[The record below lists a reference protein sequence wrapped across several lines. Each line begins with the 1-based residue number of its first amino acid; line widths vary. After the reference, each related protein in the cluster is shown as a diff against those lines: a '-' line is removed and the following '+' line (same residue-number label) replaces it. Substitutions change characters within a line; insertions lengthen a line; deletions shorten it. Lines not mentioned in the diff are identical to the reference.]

1 MNATQWGL
9 ALTLL
14 TGFAAGGAA
23 TAWDERHMLVAVVAT
38 LIFQTLAIV
47 AFLRGARRRRPKR
60 HLGHANAHENRLTA
74 TASLDTMI
82 ALHTDNNQTG
92 NET

>member
-23 TAWDERHMLVAVVAT
+23 TALDERHMLVAVVVT

-47 AFLRGARRRRPKR
+47 AFLRGARRPKR

-74 TASLDTMI
+74 TSSVDTMT